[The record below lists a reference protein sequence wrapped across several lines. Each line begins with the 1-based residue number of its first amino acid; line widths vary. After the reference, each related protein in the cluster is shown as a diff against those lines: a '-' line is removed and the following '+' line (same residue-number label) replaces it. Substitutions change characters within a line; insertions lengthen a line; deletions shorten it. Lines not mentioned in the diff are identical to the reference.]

1 MSRGP
6 ELIITEKD
14 NAARRI
20 AAILSG
26 ESAEAE
32 RMNGVNVY
40 KWGGKRCIG
49 LSGHVVG
56 VDFPVEY
63 NDWRDVEPVEL
74 IDAPIDKHPTQEN
87 IVAALRRLARK
98 AGNVVIATDYDREGE
113 LIGKEAY
120 ELVREVNEDVPV
132 QRVRFSS
139 ITNNEVTKAFE
150 NPD

>member
-26 ESAEAE
+26 ESATAE
-32 RMNGVNVY
+32 RTNDVNVY
-40 KWGGKRCIG
+40 KWGGKRCLG

-56 VDFPVEY
+56 VDFPPEY
-63 NDWRDVEPVEL
+63 ENWRDVEPVEL
-74 IDAPIDKHPTQEN
+74 IDAPVTKTPTQEG
-87 IVAALRRLARK
+87 IVAALRRLARN
-98 AGNVVIATDYDREGE
+98 ASRVVIATDYDREGE

-120 ELVREVNEDVPV
+120 ELVREVNEDVPSTACASP
-132 QRVRFSS
+132 RSPKTR
-139 ITNNEVTKAFE
+139 
-150 NPD
+150 